1 MIQHNYRTYRIIN
14 LAPKF
19 KEMIKNEN
27 AIIVQKYLRGY
38 LIRHVHY
45 SKVRFEKMAIHRD
58 FFDIMKEKALL
69 AAKDV
74 IWNSWKEYKKRRLAK
89 IEQED

>member
-1 MIQHNYRTYRIIN
+1 
-14 LAPKF
+14 
-19 KEMIKNEN
+19 MIKNEN

-38 LIRHVHY
+38 LIRQVHY

-58 FFDIMKEKALL
+58 FFDNMKLDAQL

-74 IWNSWKEYKKRRLAK
+74 IWIAWKEYKRRRLAR
-89 IEQED
+89 IE